1 MLPKWVHNASG
12 RCFMKT
18 LTLKN
23 VPEDTYDRIGKAAK
37 ANRRSLNRQAI
48 LWLEQASD
56 REPEIDLEE
65 ELADLD
71 EFRRALGFTALD
83 AELTQAKNEGR
94 P

>member
-1 MLPKWVHNASG
+1 MHPLA
-12 RCFMKT
+12 MKT

-23 VPEDTYDRIGKAAK
+23 VPDDTYERMSKAAK

-48 LWLEQASD
+48 LWLEEASD
-56 REPEIDLEE
+56 SAAEIGLEE

-71 EFRRALGFTALD
+71 EFRRSLGFVAVD
-83 AELTQAKNEGR
+83 SELTQAKHEGR